1 MVILLQQQ
9 NHDAQGYTLRSF
21 GLKAL
26 TTRHAFR
33 KTDLPHCV
41 EVLRAYG
48 ARRHQKHGGTGD
60 DSSGTCGPAPAG
72 YLLLSAARPPPSP
85 AVRP

>member
-1 MVILLQQQ
+1 MVTLLQQQ
-9 NHDAQGYTLRSF
+9 NHDIQGNTRRSL

-26 TTRHAFR
+26 TTRHALR
-33 KTDLPHCV
+33 KTDPPHNV

-60 DSSGTCGPAPAG
+60 DSSGTCVPAPAG